1 MKKLLIVL
9 GVLGVLAILP
19 FILIQIHQYVLAAT
33 TNGDEPSKEV
43 ITAIKNCT
51 KGQYK
56 NKSQFSYIQ
65 EYNIKGLLPNGRCEF
80 VVTSYTDF
88 TDKKAYENA
97 QIVMGGFTD
106 MAVSMAKDQGK
117 SVPKD
122 ALKLPT
128 QAEMIKMTEEN
139 KDVMTCKLSKKE
151 RDDLYSAWAL
161 HDDKNPLPKLDKNGH
176 LQSFSFDS
184 SKMSSYSNLM
194 MTYSQGP
201 CEDKNG
207 SIEFGDEKPKSIKK
221 YACEYSDATC
231 YITIYELKDGDSS
244 SMSCIGDDEKDTF
257 GLMEKVK
264 QHAKAGMCSLI

>member
-1 MKKLLIVL
+1 MKQLLIVL
-9 GVLGVLAILP
+9 GILTLIS
-19 FILIQIHQYVLAAT
+19 FVLIQLQQHVLAAT
-33 TNGDEPSKEV
+33 AGVEPSKEI

-88 TDKKAYENA
+88 TDTKAYENA
-97 QIVMGGFTD
+97 KIVMGGFSD
-106 MAVSMAKDQGK
+106 MAVSMAKEQGK
-117 SVPKD
+117 KVPKG
-122 ALKLPT
+122 ALKLPS

-151 RDDLYSAWAL
+151 RDDLYKAWSL

-176 LQSFSFDS
+176 IQSFSFDT

-194 MTYSQGP
+194 FNYAQGP
-201 CEDKNG
+201 CEDKNSG
-207 SIEFGDEKPKSIKK
+207 WQIEGTKSRKK
-221 YACEYSDATC
+221 YACEYADTTC
-231 YITIYELKDGDSS
+231 YITIYDTNSGEAST
-244 SMSCIGDDEKDTF
+244 MSCTGDDKHDTF
-257 GLMEKVK
+257 GLMDKVK
-264 QHAKAGMCSLI
+264 KHAKAGMCSLI